1 MLWTASVISDSPEL
15 WVTGWSVLGSF
26 LLESILWTKS
36 YVYGEDRA
44 FSCPP
49 PKAESRCLYYQEVS
63 SQQDMLMAL
72 WAVPPH

>member
-49 PKAESRCLYYQEVS
+49 PKAELYYQEVS